1 MPAGATSTSVA
12 NEAILL
18 IGNNQPLVTGVA
30 PTFDGSTAGIAL
42 SQIYVPT
49 VQELQRQ
56 FTWDA
61 SRRTVGLIPSGNA
74 GPYPF
79 GYTGEYIYPA
89 NGIEVWEIQ
98 PQVPVDLNDPLPSQW
113 TVGNTLVSGTQT
125 KVIWTSQTAPY
136 ATYNNSP
143 SEATWDVGFLEA
155 VVRAIAAKLA
165 VAIAGKPDTAQ
176 YMAQSSMQAAAI
188 NKTRDA

>member
-1 MPAGATSTSVA
+1 MPTGATSTSVA

-18 IGNNQPLVTGVA
+18 IGDNQPLVTGVA
-30 PTFDGSTAGIAL
+30 PTFDSSTAGIAL

-49 VQELQRQ
+49 VQEMQRQ
-56 FTWDA
+56 FAWDA
-61 SRRTVGLIPSGNA
+61 SRRTVALAASGNA

-79 GYTGEYIYPA
+79 GYTGEYIYPS

-98 PQVPVDLNDPLPSQW
+98 PRVPADVNDPLPSQW
-113 TVGNTLVSGTQT
+113 TIGNAQVSGTQT
-125 KVIWTSQTAPY
+125 KVIWTNVAAPY

-143 SEATWDVGFLEA
+143 NESTWDAGFLEA

-176 YMAQSSMQAAAI
+176 YMAGSSAQAAAI
-188 NKTRDA
+188 TKTRDG